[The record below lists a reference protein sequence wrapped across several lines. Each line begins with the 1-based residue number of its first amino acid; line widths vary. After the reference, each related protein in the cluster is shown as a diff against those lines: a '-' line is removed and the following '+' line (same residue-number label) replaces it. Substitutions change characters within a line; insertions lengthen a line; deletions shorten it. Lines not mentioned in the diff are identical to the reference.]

1 MKTLKTLGVAGG
13 LLAAALVGGTLISV
27 VSASPGAPATTPT
40 TVTADD
46 TDTTAYCDLWRQ
58 TFADQLGVSVDDLTP
73 AAKAAAIATIDEA
86 VANGDLPED
95 IAARM
100 KEQIQNATGDGC
112 RLLGAGFHAWGR
124 HVARV
129 DWAHDWVGAAADA
142 LGIDQAEL
150 VSDLRGGQT
159 LQEIADAQ
167 GISYADVSQA
177 ILDAAQADLSALVDA
192 GKITQDRADQM
203 LANLSDRLDAGEFP
217 PMRGPGGQAGP
228 GLHRG
233 MGDGGYG
240 LGASLNS

>member
-1 MKTLKTLGVAGG
+1 MKTLKALGLASGMV
-13 LLAAALVGGTLISV
+13 AAALVGGTLISV
-27 VSASPGAPATTPT
+27 VSASPGAPATAPT
-40 TVTADD
+40 TVAADD
-46 TDTTAYCDLWRQ
+46 SDTSAYCDLWRQ

-95 IAARM
+95 IATRM

-124 HVARV
+124 HAARV
-129 DWAHDWVGAAADA
+129 DWAHDWVGAAADV
-142 LGIDQAEL
+142 LGLDQVDL
-150 VSDLRGGQT
+150 MSDLRSGQT

-167 GISYADVSQA
+167 GVSYADVSQA

-217 PMRGPGGQAGP
+217 PMRGAGGMGGP

-233 MGDGGYG
+233 MNGGYG
-240 LGASLNS
+240 AGAGALNS

>member
-1 MKTLKTLGVAGG
+1 MKSLKALGLASGMV
-13 LLAAALVGGTLISV
+13 AAALVGGTLISV
-27 VSASPGAPATTPT
+27 VSASPGAPATAPSTM
-40 TVTADD
+40 TADD

-100 KEQIQNATGDGC
+100 KDQIESATGDGC

-124 HVARV
+124 HMARV

-150 VSDLRGGQT
+150 ASDLRSGQT

-167 GISYADVSQA
+167 GVSYDDVSQA

-192 GKITQDRADQM
+192 GKITQDRADQA

-217 PMRGPGGQAGP
+217 PMRGPGGHGGP

-233 MGDGGYG
+233 MDGGYG
-240 LGASLNS
+240 IGAGTLNS